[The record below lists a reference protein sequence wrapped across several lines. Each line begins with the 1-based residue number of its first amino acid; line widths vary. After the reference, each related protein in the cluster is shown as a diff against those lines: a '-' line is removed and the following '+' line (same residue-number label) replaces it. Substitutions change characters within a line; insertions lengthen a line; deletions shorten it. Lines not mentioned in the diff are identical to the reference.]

1 MHPGAKSRQRAQQP
15 DRVASRAMQPPM
27 VAHGSLIA
35 VRRLYPTYAED
46 VDLLASYAYPEMP
59 FGGRWL
65 RANMITS
72 VDGAATDAHGSSRGL
87 ASTADRRL
95 LVALRGMSD
104 VILAGGTTVRREA
117 YKRSRPREEVVRWR
131 QSRGLSPAPRLAVV
145 SANLDFDYRSE
156 LFQAD
161 HGPVP
166 IVVTTA
172 DAPSL
177 RLATVQELVEVIVA
191 GSGRVDLGL
200 AVAALAERG
209 LMRILCEGGPR
220 LLGQLADAWLL
231 DELCVTVAP
240 TLAGRPDAPNIMSWP
255 RARHELVPLRLTD
268 VFEDGGY
275 LFTRYGR
282 P

>member
-1 MHPGAKSRQRAQQP
+1 LLVAPVQP
-15 DRVASRAMQPPM
+15 LMIGR
-27 VAHGSLIA
+27 GSLIA

-46 VDLLASYAYPEMP
+46 VDLVASYAYPEMP

-72 VDGAATDAHGSSRGL
+72 VDGAATDPRSSSRGL

-104 VILAGGTTVRREA
+104 VILAGATTVRREV
-117 YKRSRPREEVVRWR
+117 YKRSRPREEVVQWR
-131 QSRGLSPAPRLAVV
+131 KSHGLSPAPRLAVV
-145 SANLDFDYRSE
+145 SASLDFDYLSD

-161 HGPVP
+161 DGPIP

-177 RLATVQELVEVIVA
+177 RLATVKELVEVIVA
-191 GSGRVDLGL
+191 GTGRVDLGR

-209 LMRILCEGGPR
+209 LMRILCEGGPT
-220 LLGQLADAWLL
+220 LLGQLAEAWLI

-240 TLAGRPDAPNIMSWP
+240 TLAGRPDASSILRWP

-268 VFEDGGY
+268 VFEDSGY